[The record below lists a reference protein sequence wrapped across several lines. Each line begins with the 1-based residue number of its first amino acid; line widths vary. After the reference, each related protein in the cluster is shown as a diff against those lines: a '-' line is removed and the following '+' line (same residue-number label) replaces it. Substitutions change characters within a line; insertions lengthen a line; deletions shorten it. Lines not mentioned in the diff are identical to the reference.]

1 MADQK
6 SPTSLEGKTAI
17 ITGGGGG
24 IGAASAAALAERGA
38 SVLIAD
44 IFPEGAQAVAE
55 RLRGQGQAAIHFQV
69 DVSVPDQIQ
78 AMVEAAVQEFG
89 GLDILHNNAALTSPD
104 FVGRDGSIVDL
115 DPEVLYRTLQVNA
128 GAYAL
133 GAKFA
138 VPHMIERGGGAIIN
152 TSSVES
158 FSTDLTRP
166 SYQMSKGAINA
177 LTKSI
182 ATQYGR
188 QGIRSVA
195 IAPGIIVTPSAA
207 AAAAKSPEM
216 QAYLDMLAR
225 HTITPR
231 VGTPEDIA
239 HLVAFLASD
248 AASFITGVVIPVDGG
263 LTAHNPAWADERSAL
278 GLD

>member
-1 MADQK
+1 MVK
-6 SPTSLEGKTAI
+6 SNSHSTLEGKTAI
-17 ITGGGGG
+17 VTGGGGG
-24 IGAASAAALAERGA
+24 IGAASATALAEQGA

-44 IFPEGAQAVAE
+44 LFEEGAQVVAE
-55 RLRGQGQAAIHFQV
+55 RLRGHGHVAIAMQV
-69 DVSVPDQIQ
+69 DVSVPDDISN
-78 AMVEAAVQEFG
+78 MVEAAVREFG
-89 GLDILHNNAALTSPD
+89 GLDILHNNAAATSPD
-104 FVGRDGSIVDL
+104 VVGRDGAIVDL
-115 DPEVLYRTLQVNA
+115 DPEVLYTTLRVNA

-138 VPHMIERGGGAIIN
+138 VPHMIKRGGGAIIN

-195 IAPGIIVTPSAA
+195 IAPGLIVTPGAA
-207 AAAAKSPEM
+207 AAAAANPEM
-216 QAYLDMLAR
+216 RQYLDLLAR
-225 HTITPR
+225 HTLAPR
-231 VGTPEDIA
+231 FGTPEDIGN
-239 HLVAFLASD
+239 LVAFLASD
-248 AASFITGVVIPVDGG
+248 AASFITGIVIPVDGG
-263 LTAHNPAWADERSAL
+263 LTAHNPAWADERSGL